1 VSPLNNLLLCR
12 RFAQKLINERNLAL
26 VADFV
31 AERSVHHEIEGMLPG
46 SPCGPGAMARFLG
59 LYLRAFPDL
68 RVVFEDAL
76 ADGNRVVT
84 RWRFEGT
91 QNGPLMDL
99 PATGRPVSVEG
110 IRIDRIEKG
119 KIAESW
125 MQMDTL
131 ALMEQIGARELA
143 AGAPSPR

>member
-1 VSPLNNLLLCR
+1 MSPLHNLLLCR

-26 VADFV
+26 AADFI
-31 AERSVHHEIEGMLPG
+31 AERSVHHEIEGVLPG
-46 SPCGPGAMARFLG
+46 SPSGPGAMAQFLG

-68 RVVFEDAL
+68 RIVFEDAL
-76 ADGNRVVT
+76 ADGDRVVT

-91 QNGPLMDL
+91 QNGPLKGL
-99 PATGRPVSVEG
+99 PASGRPVSIQG
-110 IRIDRIEKG
+110 IRIDRIERG

-131 ALMEQIGARELA
+131 ALMEQIGAL
-143 AGAPSPR
+143 